1 VRAAIVSGE
10 FLEPGVTRIGGFGW
24 AAARAA
30 AALCAAGDE
39 PVYVCPDVDALHAA
53 PPAIGGVQLIAK
65 CDGPAAF
72 ARALRRARPD
82 VLITIDYRPSYASA
96 LRLLPRTPMIVWVRD
111 PRTPA
116 DVAAV
121 AGVRVPGETARPPGT
136 GAIDC
141 TGMRTVVRWSRALR
155 RPVVFASPAPDGL
168 TAKAP
173 AAYGHDPGPLVLLPN
188 PVDVTRVPGPKAQ
201 QARVAF
207 LGRLDPVKR
216 PWLFAELARGFPE
229 VEFVMIGEPHFRGR
243 GAWRPDGLPPNLRVT
258 GNLVGEAKHREVE
271 AAWVVV
277 NTSVHEALPTSFHE
291 ALAARTPLLACV
303 DTERVASRFGIYA
316 GRYDGDGLAALPSL
330 RAGLERL
337 LGDGDLRARLG
348 DAGRAWVCERHTP
361 ERFVAAFH
369 ELTEALS

>member
-1 VRAAIVSGE
+1 
-10 FLEPGVTRIGGFGW
+10 
-24 AAARAA
+24 
-30 AALCAAGDE
+30 
-39 PVYVCPDVDALHAA
+39 
-53 PPAIGGVQLIAK
+53 
-65 CDGPAAF
+65 
-72 ARALRRARPD
+72 
-82 VLITIDYRPSYASA
+82 
-96 LRLLPRTPMIVWVRD
+96 
-111 PRTPA
+111 
-116 DVAAV
+116 
-121 AGVRVPGETARPPGT
+121 
-136 GAIDC
+136 
-141 TGMRTVVRWSRALR
+141 
-155 RPVVFASPAPDGL
+155 
-168 TAKAP
+168 
-173 AAYGHDPGPLVLLPN
+173 
-188 PVDVTRVPGPKAQ
+188 VTRVPGPKAQ